1 MGNNRYRP
9 AKTRRDY
16 EAFTGNKTV
25 VFCDT
30 ETSGLNPV
38 EDQILQLSAV
48 KYALTEG
55 ELREVGTLDQ
65 FIMNWKDIPPEVSK
79 VNHIDHLLLVDM
91 GAPEEKEAFQ
101 KIKGFLDGMDILV
114 CHNTPFDLSFIQ
126 ALYDRQ
132 GEFFDV
138 ASTFDTMAMVR
149 DLFSVYKMRSIR
161 LGDVAKALGLTSG
174 EENFHN
180 SLDDVRMT
188 QKIFS
193 HLKGEYGKLPLP
205 QDKKGHPIPRIT
217 SHWFWEN
224 PKNSKMKRIYFS
236 TDCGKIFFEKFDR
249 SFGIGT
255 DGQVSMDDIDMESF
269 IRNACRRLG
278 VDDVEEMSHIPFPKP
293 Q

>member
-1 MGNNRYRP
+1 MGTSNRYRP
-9 AKTRRDY
+9 AKNRRDY
-16 EAFTGNKTV
+16 EAFIGNKTV

-30 ETSGLNPV
+30 ETTGLSPT
-38 EDQILQLSAV
+38 EDQILQFSGV

-55 ELREVGTLDQ
+55 ELREIGTLDQ
-65 FIMNWKDIPPEVSK
+65 FIMNWKEIPPEVSK
-79 VNHIDHLLLVDM
+79 VNHIDHQLLVDV
-91 GAPEEKEAFQ
+91 GAPEEEEAFQ
-101 KIKGFLDGMDILV
+101 IIKGFLDGMDILV

-161 LGDVAKALGLTSG
+161 LGDVAKALGLISG
-174 EENFHN
+174 DENFHN

-193 HLKGEYGKLPLP
+193 HLKGEYGKIPLP
-205 QDKKGHPIPRIT
+205 QDKRGYPIPRIT

-236 TDCGKIFFEKFDR
+236 TDCGKIFFERFDR
-249 SFGIGT
+249 SFGT
-255 DGQVSMDDIDMESF
+255 DGQVSVDDIDMESF